1 MEDIKNSIILN
12 VDQLLTINFNIFKEK
27 NTISPCELTKEIT
40 KIINNQIKNIKN
52 KKKINE
58 NDNENKLQINSREEL
73 TIIYKEFMKKRIHEL
88 KIENEN
94 HKYKKSIL
102 DIFSQS
108 YNEWKIKEKEIFIK
122 EK

>member
-52 KKKINE
+52 KKKIN
-58 NDNENKLQINSREEL
+58 DNENKLQINSREEL
-73 TIIYKEFMKKRIHEL
+73 TIIYREFMKKRIHEL